1 MLTVIHGYHYYL
13 PDKMLEEELENC
25 VIGSGKSLQQLL
37 DLQQSHVTIRHESYV
52 FKITHVLLEQ
62 FNKTGS
68 RYY

>member
-1 MLTVIHGYHYYL
+1 
-13 PDKMLEEELENC
+13 MLEEELENC

-37 DLQQSHVTIRHESYV
+37 DLQQPHVTIRHQSYV

-62 FNKTGS
+62 LIKTGL

>member
-1 MLTVIHGYHYYL
+1 
-13 PDKMLEEELENC
+13 MLEEELENC

-62 FNKTGS
+62 FIKTGS